1 MLSTSMLGETGFYS
15 LFSTSSAI
23 QKLSEP
29 CHLGT
34 LWRPG
39 YICLRDGSN
48 DHWWLTWL
56 PQSQPVF
63 LCRAEQGQTE
73 EHDKLG
79 PAYHGAGFHGEPGS
93 HVLRSHRI
101 SRNSGVA
108 ERGLLGTAEYPC
120 KTRRTLEALSGNGD

>member
-1 MLSTSMLGETGFYS
+1 MLREAGFYS

-73 EHDKLG
+73 EHSGLLIMELVSMESL
-79 PAYHGAGFHGEPGS
+79 AAMF
-93 HVLRSHRI
+93 
-101 SRNSGVA
+101 SGVTASA
-108 ERGLLGTAEYPC
+108 E
-120 KTRRTLEALSGNGD
+120 TRVWLEEAY